1 VVLFQLKQCRLYVFQ
16 VHSVLTLCI
25 DTVKVWWTINK
36 PLHSRVIAEQ
46 SLQCAMSQHMSKLQ
60 YKAKVA
66 PFFWDMVYVF
76 EMLV

>member
-1 VVLFQLKQCRLYVFQ
+1 
-16 VHSVLTLCI
+16 
-25 DTVKVWWTINK
+25 VKVWWTINK